1 MARLDRYNPRSNQ
14 AIMHPTVRFVIVGGI
29 NTTVGLLTIWLL
41 KWLGG
46 LGDFTA
52 NLCGYALGVCV
63 SFLLNRS
70 WTFSFKGAW
79 LPSVARFLVVVG
91 IAYLANLGVVLPLV
105 QKFGMNGYVAQIFGI
120 PPYTILFYLG
130 SRYFAFRRAATC
142 NSQS

>member
-1 MARLDRYNPRSNQ
+1 
-14 AIMHPTVRFVIVGGI
+14 MHPTVRFVIVGGI

-46 LGDFTA
+46 LSDFTA
-52 NLCGYALGVCV
+52 NLGGYALGVCV

-79 LPSVARFLVVVG
+79 LPSIARFLVVVAV
-91 IAYLANLGVVLPLV
+91 AYLANLGVVLLLA
-105 QKFGMNGYVAQIFGI
+105 QKFGVNGYLAQMFGV

-130 SRYFAFRRAATC
+130 SRYFAFRPIEAATC
-142 NSQS
+142 NPQT